1 MNCPHCGKRVPTQRS
16 RAFTFESTA
25 NSLRQSSGQARF
37 KNAAAAGYTVPP
49 PPVSISHPTG
59 LPSMESHVHVP
70 ANQAVVGGCL
80 VAPAIGLTIF
90 SIAYIGNIS
99 TGTSIL
105 SGAIA
110 GGITM
115 FSTAAWQW
123 FSKTAFYDSLL
134 IQEAESYL
142 GVDLDGDGDIG
153 PSVIKTEVR
162 VNNNWKYAD
171 LPCDRGN
178 EQALVDFLASVLAGT
193 VTFSERGAISSGYN
207 VDRFKELRAVFIK
220 SGFAYRK
227 GKADNSPL
235 VFTVSGNALMRD
247 VVGNPP
253 PDNYELSDDRGM
265 SAHYVERGSKRESW
279 GG

>member
-1 MNCPHCGKRVPTQRS
+1 MNCPHCGRQIKTQRS

-25 NSLRQSSGQARF
+25 SSRF
-37 KNAAAAGYTVPP
+37 KNNAAVLPP
-49 PPVSISHPTG
+49 PPISISHPTG

-70 ANQAVVGGCL
+70 ANQAIVGGCL

-142 GVDLDGDGDIG
+142 GVDLDGDGEIG
-153 PSVIKTEVR
+153 AIRTEVR
-162 VNNNWKYAD
+162 VNNNWKYSY
-171 LPCDRGN
+171 LPCDRGK
-178 EQALVDFLASVLAGT
+178 EQALVDFLATVLAGT
-193 VTFSERGAISSGYN
+193 VTFSEAGAIASGYN
-207 VDRFKELRAVFIK
+207 VNRFKELRKVFIE
-220 SGFAYRK
+220 SEFAYRK
-227 GKADNSPL
+227 GKADNSPI
-235 VFTVSGNALMRD
+235 VFTISGRAMMRD

-265 SAHYVERGSKRESW
+265 SGNYIEHGSRRESW
-279 GG
+279 SS

>member
-1 MNCPHCGKRVPTQRS
+1 MICPHCGKRIRTNQGRT
-16 RAFTFESTA
+16 FTFES
-25 NSLRQSSGQARF
+25 SARSPL
-37 KNAAAAGYTVPP
+37 KNAAAAGYAVPP
-49 PPVSISHPTG
+49 APLSISHPTG

-70 ANQAVVGGCL
+70 ANQAIVGGCL

-90 SIAYIGNIS
+90 AIAYIGNIN

-110 GGITM
+110 GGITL

-134 IQEAESYL
+134 LQEAESYL
-142 GVDLDGDGDIG
+142 GLDLDGDGQVGAIR
-153 PSVIKTEVR
+153 TEVK

-178 EQALVDFLASVLAGT
+178 EQALVDFLAAVLSPGP
-193 VTFSERGAISSGYN
+193 VTFSEAGAIASGYN
-207 VDRFKELRAVFIK
+207 VKRFKELRTVFIK

-253 PDNYELSDDRGM
+253 PDNYELDDDRGM
-265 SAHYVERGSKRESW
+265 SAHYVERGSRRESW
-279 GG
+279 G